1 VSDGLVLLVMKCNGR
16 IYNKFGVRKRGER
29 KREGSKLL
37 LTWVLEKETGLETRQ
52 IKKGTRWIRL
62 HWI

>member
-1 VSDGLVLLVMKCNGR
+1 LVVLIMKCNGR

-29 KREGSKLL
+29 GGWGSKL

-52 IKKGTRWIRL
+52 IKKGTCWIGL